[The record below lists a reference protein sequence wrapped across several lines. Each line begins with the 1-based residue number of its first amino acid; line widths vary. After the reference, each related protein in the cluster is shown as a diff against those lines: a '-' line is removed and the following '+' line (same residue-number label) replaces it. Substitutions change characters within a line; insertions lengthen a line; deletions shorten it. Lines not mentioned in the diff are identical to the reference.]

1 MIRMYCFHCGGL
13 SSVLGQGIILQVV
26 WPKCRKK
33 KIDTKKSSIYI
44 QFKSSKN
51 ETILFK
57 DAY

>member
-1 MIRMYCFHCGGL
+1 MLCGQNAG
-13 SSVLGQGIILQVV
+13 
-26 WPKCRKK
+26 KK
-33 KIDTKKSSIYI
+33 KIDTKKSSTYI